1 MRFERPVMKRST
13 ATALAVILALGG
25 PALAGCAS
33 KKGPPPISAPKS
45 TAADRADEKNDPR
58 WLRLF
63 GGPRTPKPS
72 GDNPVAIGVNAYLW
86 RASLDVLNFMPLTSA
101 DPYGGLIVTDWYVN
115 PEKIDERFKV
125 NVYILDTR
133 LRADGINVSVNR
145 QVKGADGNWVNAPT
159 SAQTES
165 AMEDAILARA
175 RSLRIGAD

>member
-13 ATALAVILALGG
+13 ATTVAVILALGG
-25 PALAGCAS
+25 LALAGCAS
-33 KKGPPPISAPKS
+33 KKGPPPISAPTS
-45 TAADRADEKNDPR
+45 TAAANSDEKDGHWLHLFSPR
-58 WLRLF
+58 A
-63 GGPRTPKPS
+63 PKPA

-145 QVKGADGNWVNAPT
+145 QVKGADGSWVNAPT

>member
-13 ATALAVILALGG
+13 ATTVVVILALGG
-25 PALAGCAS
+25 MALAGCAS
-33 KKGPPPISAPKS
+33 KKGPPPVSAPKS
-45 TAADRADEKNDPR
+45 TAAVEDSEKDDPN

-63 GGPRTPKPS
+63 GRKAPKAAT
-72 GDNPVAIGVNAYLW
+72 DNPLAIGVNAYLW
-86 RASLDVLNFMPLTSA
+86 RASLDVLNFMPLASA

-115 PEKIDERFKV
+115 PEKTDERFKV

-133 LRADGINVSVNR
+133 LRADGVNVSVNR
-145 QVKGADGNWVNAPT
+145 QVKGADGAWVNAPT

-175 RSLRIGAD
+175 RGLRIGAD

>member
-1 MRFERPVMKRST
+1 MRFERPVMTRST
-13 ATALAVILALGG
+13 AAAVAVILALGG
-25 PALAGCAS
+25 LGLAGCAS
-33 KKGPPPISAPKS
+33 KKGPPPVSAPAS
-45 TAADRADEKNDPR
+45 TTASAGERDAPR

-63 GGPRTPKPS
+63 SPGAPRAA
-72 GDNPVAIGVNAYLW
+72 GDNPAAIGVNAYIW
-86 RASLDVLNFMPLTSA
+86 RASLDVLNFLPLTSA

-145 QVKGADGNWVNAPT
+145 QVKGGDGGWVNAPT